1 MGAAAGT
8 QPTQVLDT
16 ATLDRLTAEFDERGY
31 IQLPLLS
38 RSEVSSLREAFAA
51 DRGAHPDRWTL
62 RGADSRGGPTGEMR
76 PPALPAYCSQ
86 IPPPR
91 ARAVSPMCHTRVRS
105 YLDMHDAAAQD
116 LSGSGSR

>member
-1 MGAAAGT
+1 MPCSPTMGAAAGT

-76 PPALPAYCSQ
+76 PPALPAY
-86 IPPPR
+86 
-91 ARAVSPMCHTRVRS
+91 RS
-105 YLDMHDAAAQD
+105 
-116 LSGSGSR
+116 

>member
-1 MGAAAGT
+1 MMAGRWAAASSALPCSPTMGAAAGT

-76 PPALPAYCSQ
+76 PPALPAY
-86 IPPPR
+86 
-91 ARAVSPMCHTRVRS
+91 RS
-105 YLDMHDAAAQD
+105 
-116 LSGSGSR
+116 